1 MLSAWNRD
9 APKRWPRGQ
18 KFSLTVSGSSAEEA
32 YRMTVAESRASGR
45 AVLDG
50 ALAAWAEPRGIS
62 PKDGIVLAELRAGR
76 TGVPQLVKEL
86 EAAGFAP
93 DDVRAA
99 IERLVAAAM
108 VEPLPLPSEAPR

>member
-18 KFSLTVSGSSAEEA
+18 KFGLTRSGSTAEEA
-32 YRMTVAESRASGR
+32 YRATVAESRASGR
-45 AVLDG
+45 AFLDG
-50 ALAAWAEPRGIS
+50 ALAAWAAPRGVA
-62 PKDGIVLAELRAGR
+62 PKDGIVLAELRAGKA
-76 TGVPQLVKEL
+76 GVPQLVKEL
-86 EAAGFAP
+86 EAAGFQP

-108 VEPLPLPSEAPR
+108 VEPLPLPSELPR